1 MLSKQE
7 KISLQELDSIKGTG
21 KDGRVTKE
29 DLLQYLEKRASSPAL
44 AQPEKTLAKPSPTYE
59 APKVITYSE
68 DEIIELLG
76 PAQTCSPS
84 PCPTYS

>member
-1 MLSKQE
+1 LIDFNCYYVVKT
-7 KISLQELDSIKGTG
+7 ITAPINFKGEEG
-21 KDGRVTKE
+21 GAMKPKD
-29 DLLQYLEKRASSPAL
+29 AM
-44 AQPEKTLAKPSPTYE
+44 YE

-84 PCPTYS
+84 PCPTYK

>member
-1 MLSKQE
+1 MK
-7 KISLQELDSIKGTG
+7 
-21 KDGRVTKE
+21 KE
-29 DLLQYLEKRASSPAL
+29 
-44 AQPEKTLAKPSPTYE
+44 YE

-84 PCPTYS
+84 PCPTYNSSIRQKSSQIKKGRVIEAMALPFAT

>member
-1 MLSKQE
+1 MKE
-7 KISLQELDSIKGTG
+7 KKS
-21 KDGRVTKE
+21 V
-29 DLLQYLEKRASSPAL
+29 
-44 AQPEKTLAKPSPTYE
+44 YE

-84 PCPTYS
+84 PCPTYQ

>member
-1 MLSKQE
+1 VE
-7 KISLQELDSIKGTG
+7 KGDSM
-21 KDGRVTKE
+21 KD
-29 DLLQYLEKRASSPAL
+29 Q
-44 AQPEKTLAKPSPTYE
+44 KTTYE

>member
-1 MLSKQE
+1 MNLIKE
-7 KISLQELDSIKGTG
+7 KEIGMKNE
-21 KDGRVTKE
+21 
-29 DLLQYLEKRASSPAL
+29 
-44 AQPEKTLAKPSPTYE
+44 YE

-84 PCPTYS
+84 PCPTYQ